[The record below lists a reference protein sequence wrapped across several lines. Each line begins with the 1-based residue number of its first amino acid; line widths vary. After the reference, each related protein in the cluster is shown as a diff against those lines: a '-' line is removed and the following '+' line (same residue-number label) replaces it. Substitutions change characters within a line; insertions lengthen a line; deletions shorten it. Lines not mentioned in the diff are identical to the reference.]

1 MAQVV
6 VYGPNGARTT
16 ANTVFTEADKAAG
29 YTMSEYDRL
38 IAGQVPGREGYAGAS
53 QTEPLT
59 PEYPGDYGG
68 EDASTPTNERESV
81 VGIGNTNY
89 DTKDYSNVGEDG
101 EVVIKNEDG
110 SVYSP
115 IAKRDMPI
123 PPGAEY
129 WNVDGEYYIVY
140 YIPGTN
146 TPIYYDSSLEDLKNI
161 FGPVEF
167 PGIEQTIKS
176 PTAEEWNSAIR
187 FGDSLELADLTVYN
201 PEVSPWSS
209 FIDTIATESKIRPWL
224 QDAEMIERLAE
235 ATLEGRTVTDAE
247 WQSTNWWRT
256 HTQAERD
263 WLLLAQS
270 NATDFTSVLT
280 ADAERKIQDDKAA
293 IKNLMEQSGI
303 SNPSDELVSWVGQKL
318 TTGLWSDSYVAEQ
331 VKVLSDPTLETNMD
345 VELDNFITSG
355 AIDYDTTRAGES
367 QVKRLSKEIMG
378 PVFGGNLAESQIS
391 KWAGMI
397 RNDPD
402 AEIEI
407 RDKMMSMVKGLFGEN
422 TAEGLTYEEIAAPW
436 RGFTS
441 NVWGGTLDETSNLFQ
456 NVIKAND
463 ITKANQLLYT
473 AGLQDGGSEKI
484 KTEVKN
490 NIVGAFGGGSV
501 RRIV

>member
-38 IAGQVPGREGYAGAS
+38 IAGQIPGREGYVGAS

-123 PPGAEY
+123 PTGAEY

-187 FGDSLELADLTVYN
+187 FGDSLELADPNVYN

-378 PVFGGNLAESQIS
+378 PVFGGNLAENQIS

>member
-123 PPGAEY
+123 PTGAEY

-187 FGDSLELADLTVYN
+187 FGDSLELADPNVYN

-293 IKNLMEQSGI
+293 VKNLMEQSGI

-378 PVFGGNLAESQIS
+378 PVFGGNLAENQIS

>member
-38 IAGQVPGREGYAGAS
+38 IAGQIPGREGYVGAS

-123 PPGAEY
+123 PTGAEY

-187 FGDSLELADLTVYN
+187 FGDSLELADPNVYN